1 MRRRKFIQTAA
12 TGIVVPTIINGIPAN
27 AFSANSQLSE
37 LLNPTV
43 DTDHVM
49 VLIFL
54 SGGNDGLNTVI
65 PLDQYGNLSVA
76 RPNILIPTNEV
87 LRLNGNSN
95 VGLHP
100 ALGGLQTLY
109 NEQKLSIIQSVGY
122 PLPNFSHFR
131 STDIWT
137 SASDANQVID
147 SGWLGRYLDS
157 EFPGFPLNYPN
168 ANNPDPLAIQLG
180 ANLPLLFQGPNAQ
193 MAMNVSNPDIF
204 GGWPN
209 GVNDPTD
216 NTPRGTEINYIR
228 TISRQSKSYADALI
242 ASYLKGTNVAQ
253 YPAANYLGDTL
264 KAVARLIKGG
274 LKTRL
279 YLVGLFGFD
288 THAEQGKGTGAH
300 AGLLQQ
306 LGDAVLAFQRDLEG
320 MNLSK
325 RVIGMTFSE
334 FGRRVKDNASNGTD
348 HGAAGPMFVFGE
360 SIQSGVLGANPQIS
374 SNVSVNDNV
383 PMQFDFRT
391 IYASVL
397 KDWFCVNSGQQDQ
410 ILLKK
415 FNSLPIIKNNC
426 STTSLEDYHLSV
438 EQLRLKCYPNPLVE
452 TAIVEL
458 NTERGQ
464 LQIQLFDPLGRLV
477 KVIYS
482 GKVEAGLHKFSFENE
497 NFPPGNYHLRVS
509 HGILQKSVLIQIA
522 H

>member
-1 MRRRKFIQTAA
+1 M
-12 TGIVVPTIINGIPAN
+12 
-27 AFSANSQLSE
+27 
-37 LLNPTV
+37 
-43 DTDHVM
+43 
-49 VLIFL
+49 
-54 SGGNDGLNTVI
+54 
-65 PLDQYGNLSVA
+65 
-76 RPNILIPTNEV
+76 
-87 LRLNGNSN
+87 
-95 VGLHP
+95 
-100 ALGGLQTLY
+100 
-109 NEQKLSIIQSVGY
+109 
-122 PLPNFSHFR
+122 
-131 STDIWT
+131 
-137 SASDANQVID
+137 
-147 SGWLGRYLDS
+147 
-157 EFPGFPLNYPN
+157 
-168 ANNPDPLAIQLG
+168 
-180 ANLPLLFQGPNAQ
+180 
-193 MAMNVSNPDIF
+193 
-204 GGWPN
+204 
-209 GVNDPTD
+209 
-216 NTPRGTEINYIR
+216 
-228 TISRQSKSYADALI
+228 
-242 ASYLKGTNVAQ
+242 
-253 YPAANYLGDTL
+253 
-264 KAVARLIKGG
+264 
-274 LKTRL
+274 
-279 YLVGLFGFD
+279 
-288 THAEQGKGTGAH
+288 
-300 AGLLQQ
+300 QQ

-391 IYASVL
+391 IYASEL